1 MIGVGSAV
9 KAKVGESEKITR
21 EGINRRMRKEV
32 VVCLQTVV
40 GEKKSIVKLVM
51 FRRKISSYS
60 LVFLS
65 LKYEVEMDE
74 SLSHYTKTLT
84 RRIIDYCWGS
94 WGWRTLNFWKRYVF
108 VCLLLIVL

>member
-1 MIGVGSAV
+1 MSSTILKIAVGVKVKKQNNTKIGVGSAV

-74 SLSHYTKTLT
+74 SLSHYPEKEQGELLT
-84 RRIIDYCWGS
+84 
-94 WGWRTLNFWKRYVF
+94 
-108 VCLLLIVL
+108 IVEDP